1 MPRGN
6 RNGISASSKGF
17 GSTRFNP
24 NLIIPWN
31 TVRMGAEEFAMVKWL
46 GDEVVNDELTD
57 ISEYHAWRGD
67 VNGKPQFR
75 YVYCSTKN
83 AYTDEN
89 GKRRQIVS
97 GDCELCQSTDPTTS
111 RTMTRFN
118 TWVWCYA
125 VYHTQQN
132 PRLNRFDDAVHW
144 EHKKVGAR
152 HYYQEKIMK
161 PQLLQMSGRLREAF
175 EAYYDRLGSDFKGTV
190 FDCQKRGTPPNIT
203 FHVAPSQIAHPE
215 ELDEDIWIIKEE
227 LPDIEKVASEQI
239 KEWEFPVL
247 GDSGSSDVEPEEF
260 KDDKEAFSTA
270 GGTF

>member
-6 RNGISASSKGF
+6 REGMQVSSG
-17 GSTRFNP
+17 GGTNRFNP

-31 TVRMGAEEFAMVKWL
+31 TVRMGSEEFATLKWL
-46 GDEVVNDELTD
+46 GSEVVNDELTD

-67 VNGKPQFR
+67 VNGKQQFR

-89 GKRRQIVS
+89 GKRRQIVY
-97 GDCELCQSTDPTTS
+97 GDCELCQSADPQTS

-118 TWVWCYA
+118 VWVWCYA

-132 PRLNRFDDAVHW
+132 PRLNRYDDAEHW

-175 EAYYDRLGSDFKGTV
+175 QAYYEMQGEIKDTV
-190 FDCQKRGTPPNIT
+190 FDVQKRGTPPNIT
-203 FHVAPSQIAHPE
+203 YHVSPTQIPIPSE
-215 ELDEDIWIIKEE
+215 FDEDIRTISDE

-239 KEWEFPVL
+239 TEWEFPVL
-247 GDSGSSDVEPEEF
+247 GSSSAEGAEEEF
-260 KDDKEAFSTA
+260 EDDTAAFQAA